1 MHSYRTCTQRSNLAV
16 GEPSAEG
23 TNDYNTKVI
32 SCAAATQPVTAAL
45 LICTQSIM
53 SYPFHEIEPR
63 WQRYWLEQGTFHTD
77 TTDTSRPK
85 YYVLGMFP
93 YPSGE
98 GLHIGHPESYTAV
111 DIIARY
117 KRHRGFNVLNPMGW
131 DAFGL
136 PAEQYAMKTNV
147 HPRVTTQKNI
157 DNYRRQLQ
165 SIGFGYD
172 WSREVNT
179 TDPGYYRWSQ
189 WIFLKLYNS
198 WFDRRTQQ
206 GRPIDELRAE
216 LARDGSANLALP
228 RRRGRDVVGM
238 TADEWNA
245 MDPLVQQNYLA
256 EFRLAYEAEIPVNWC
271 DALGSVLANEEV
283 DEWAEKGY
291 SVERRP
297 MRQWMMRITD
307 YADRLLAGHELIDWP
322 ASTIEMQREWIGRSN
337 GAELTFAVELGA
349 DVSGTVA
356 SGVAEPGE
364 EIRVFTTRPDTL
376 FGVTFITV
384 APEYPSIDRLVTPEQ
399 RDEVEAYRRAASL
412 KSELDRQ
419 IGEEKTG
426 VFTGSYAIHPGSGA
440 RVPIW
445 TGDYVLAG
453 YGTGAVM
460 GVPAHDE
467 RDFEFARTFGLPIQ
481 PVIEPRNDYPDH
493 DAVMKGEACYTGAG
507 TMRNSGAYYDG
518 MESEEAKGAIVQG
531 LGEKGRAT
539 IQYKLRD
546 WLFSRQR
553 YWGEPIP
560 IIKYENGI
568 IESLDERELPLIL
581 PEMEEFKPSGS
592 TESPLALATDWL
604 TVEHP
609 KHGTGRRETNT
620 MPQWAG
626 SSWYYIR
633 YVDPHNDQAMI
644 DPKLAEHWL
653 PVDFYIGG
661 AEHSVTHLLYSR
673 FWHKVLFDLGYAGSQ
688 KPFQRVLHQGMVLGE
703 NGQKMSKSRGN
714 VVNPDEIIKE
724 YGADALRLFEMFMG
738 PLEMAKPWSSKGIEG
753 VRRFLNR
760 AWRMLFGNEEADLPA
775 QVVDRPMTEEEE
787 RILHATIRKVTED
800 IEGVRFNTAVSALMV
815 FVNEFLGVDEKP
827 REAMEAFAKLLSPFA
842 PHIAEEFWGRLG
854 HNESI
859 SSEPW
864 PAFDPAKLVESQIEI
879 VVQIN
884 SKIKGKL
891 HVAPGTTGEELERL
905 ALETELVQGAIDG
918 KSIRKVIAVPD
929 RLVNI
934 IVG

>member
-1 MHSYRTCTQRSNLAV
+1 
-16 GEPSAEG
+16 
-23 TNDYNTKVI
+23 
-32 SCAAATQPVTAAL
+32 
-45 LICTQSIM
+45 M
-53 SYPFHEIEPR
+53 SYPFQEIESR
-63 WQRYWLEQGTFHTD
+63 WQRYWLERGTFHTD
-77 TTDTSRPK
+77 TADTSRPK

-147 HPRVTTQKNI
+147 HPRVTTQQNI

-165 SIGFGYD
+165 SIGFSYD
-172 WSREVNT
+172 WTREVNT
-179 TDPGYYRWSQ
+179 TDPSYYRWSQ
-189 WIFLKLYNS
+189 WIFLRLYDT
-198 WFDRRTQQ
+198 WFDRRAQR
-206 GRPIDELRAE
+206 GRPIAE
-216 LARDGSANLALP
+216 LQAELGRDGSVNLDLP
-228 RRRGRDVVGM
+228 RRRGGDLPGV
-238 TADEWNA
+238 TADAWNA
-245 MDPLVQQNYLA
+245 MDPVAQQNYLA
-256 EFRLAYEAEIPVNWC
+256 EFRLVYEAEIPVNWC
-271 DALGSVLANEEV
+271 EALGSVLANEEV

-307 YADRLLAGHELIDWP
+307 YADRLLAGHALIDWP
-322 ASTIEMQREWIGRSN
+322 TSTIEMQREWIGRSN
-337 GAELTFAVELGA
+337 GAELTFVVDSDATDAGE
-349 DVSGTVA
+349 
-356 SGVAEPGE
+356 GE
-364 EIRVFTTRPDTL
+364 EQLRVFTTRPDTL

-384 APEYPSIDRLVTPEQ
+384 APEYPTIDRLVTPEQ
-399 RDEVEAYRRAASL
+399 RDEVDTYRRAASL

-419 IGEEKTG
+419 IGGEKTG
-426 VFTGSYAIHPGSGA
+426 VFTGSYAVHPGSGV
-440 RVPIW
+440 RVPVW

-467 RDFEFARTFGLPIQ
+467 RDFEFARTFGLPID
-481 PVIEPRNDYPDH
+481 PVISPSSDHPDH
-493 DAVMKGEACYTGAG
+493 DAVMAGEACYTGSG
-507 TMRNSGAYYDG
+507 TMCNSGSYDG
-518 MESEEAKGAIVQG
+518 IDSEEAKLMIVEG
-531 LGEKGRAT
+531 LGDRGRT
-539 IQYKLRD
+539 TVQYKLRD

-568 IESLDERELPLIL
+568 IEPLTEQELPLIL

-592 TESPLALATDWL
+592 TESPLALATEWL
-604 TVEHP
+604 NVEHP
-609 KHGTGRRETNT
+609 VHGKGRRETNT

-633 YVDPHNDQAMI
+633 YVDPHNSEAMI

-688 KPFQRVLHQGMVLGE
+688 EPFQRVLHQGMVLGE

-714 VVNPDEIIKE
+714 VVNPDEIIGD

-760 AWRMLFGNEEADLPA
+760 AWRMVFGSEETNIPS
-775 QVVDRPMTEEEE
+775 QVVDRQMTPEEE
-787 RILHATIRKVTED
+787 RVLHGTIRKVTED

-815 FVNEFLGVDEKP
+815 FVNEFLGVEEKP
-827 REAMEAFAKLLSPFA
+827 REAMETFAKLISPLA
-842 PHIAEEFWGRLG
+842 PHIAEEFWHQLG
-854 HNESI
+854 HSESI
-859 SSEPW
+859 ANEAW
-864 PAFDPAKLVESQIEI
+864 PEFDPAKLVESQIEI
-879 VVQIN
+879 VLQIN
-884 SKIKGKL
+884 SKIRGKL
-891 HVAPGTTGEELERL
+891 HVVPGTGGEELERM
-905 ALETELVQGAIDG
+905 ALETELVRAAADG